1 MIDYGCYCVR
11 GTRISE
17 SVYENV
23 ILGEEYFD
31 GECGFPDEFEWSIVD
46 FLN

>member
-17 SVYENV
+17 NVYENV

-31 GECGFPDEFEWSIVD
+31 GECGFTDEFEWSIVD
-46 FLN
+46 SIN